1 LVWSVAPPW
10 NKSVLRRSPCLRGH
24 ELGRASVSVI
34 WEDVCVAE
42 TTVLL
47 FSYGTLRQENVQ
59 LASFGRILSGSPDA
73 LPGYATTMIEIT
85 DPEVVAKSGMK
96 FHPMVV
102 ETGNP
107 SDEVPGALFLIT
119 EAELAAADAYEV
131 SDYRRI
137 EVSLRSGRRAWVYV
151 RA

>member
-1 LVWSVAPPW
+1 VQA
-10 NKSVLRRSPCLRGH
+10 
-24 ELGRASVSVI
+24 I
-34 WEDVCVAE
+34 WEDVGVAE

-59 LASFGRILSGSPDA
+59 LASFGRILTGSLDA
-73 LPGYATTMIEIT
+73 LPGYTSTMIEIT

-96 FHPMVV
+96 FHPMVI
-102 ETGNP
+102 ETGDPN
-107 SDEVPGALFLIT
+107 DEVPGILFLIT

-131 SDYRRI
+131 SDYKRI
-137 EVSLRSGRRAWVYV
+137 EVSLRSGSRAWVYV

>member
-1 LVWSVAPPW
+1 
-10 NKSVLRRSPCLRGH
+10 
-24 ELGRASVSVI
+24 VSDQGV
-34 WEDVCVAE
+34 VGVAE
-42 TTVLL
+42 ATVPL
-47 FSYGTLRQENVQ
+47 FSYGTLRQEKVQ

-73 LPGYATTMIEIT
+73 LPFYATTMIEIT

-96 FHPMVV
+96 FHPMVA
-102 ETGNP
+102 ETGDPN
-107 SDEVPGALFLIT
+107 DEVTGTLFLIT

-131 SDYRRI
+131 SDYKRV

>member
-1 LVWSVAPPW
+1 M
-10 NKSVLRRSPCLRGH
+10 
-24 ELGRASVSVI
+24 
-34 WEDVCVAE
+34 AE
-42 TTVLL
+42 PTVLL

-73 LPGYATTMIEIT
+73 LPGYASTMIEIT

-102 ETGNP
+102 ETGNLG
-107 SDEVPGALFLIT
+107 DEVAGILFLIT

-131 SDYRRI
+131 SDYKRVQ
-137 EVSLRSGRRAWVYV
+137 VSLRSGRRAWVYV

>member
-1 LVWSVAPPW
+1 L
-10 NKSVLRRSPCLRGH
+10 KDR
-24 ELGRASVSVI
+24 
-34 WEDVCVAE
+34 EDVGVAE
-42 TTVLL
+42 ATVPL

-73 LPGYATTMIEIT
+73 LPGYASTTIEIT
-85 DPEVVAKSGMK
+85 DPDVVAKSGMK
-96 FHPMVV
+96 FHPVV
-102 ETGNP
+102 AETGNP
-107 SDEVPGALFLIT
+107 NDEVPGTLFLIT

-131 SDYRRI
+131 SDYKRI

>member
-1 LVWSVAPPW
+1 MFATG
-10 NKSVLRRSPCLRGH
+10 K
-24 ELGRASVSVI
+24 
-34 WEDVCVAE
+34 DVGVAE

-47 FSYGTLRQENVQ
+47 FSCGTLRQENVQ
-59 LASFGRILSGSPDA
+59 LASFRRILSGSPDA

-107 SDEVPGALFLIT
+107 SDEVPGTLSSSTRRSSRPLLPT
-119 EAELAAADAYEV
+119 KCPTTDELK
-131 SDYRRI
+131 SH
-137 EVSLRSGRRAWVYV
+137 
-151 RA
+151 

>member
-1 LVWSVAPPW
+1 
-10 NKSVLRRSPCLRGH
+10 
-24 ELGRASVSVI
+24 
-34 WEDVCVAE
+34 VAE

-59 LASFGRILSGSPDA
+59 LASFGRILSGEPDA
-73 LPGYATTMIEIT
+73 LPGYATTMIEII
-85 DPEVVAKSGMK
+85 DPDVVVKSGMK
-96 FHPMVV
+96 FHPVVV

-107 SDEVPGALFLIT
+107 SDEVPGTLFLIT
-119 EAELAAADAYEV
+119 VAELAAADAYEV

-151 RA
+151 KA